1 MEGTGERL
9 KVAVQ
14 ISHLIGVVIAV
25 GAILMAIGR
34 RDQDLALAVQ
44 SLRELQS
51 ITNTLARS
59 VAVMEDGNINT
70 RRTLDDVVKR
80 LQRLE
85 DERRIGK

>member
-1 MEGTGERL
+1 MNDTSDRL
-9 KVAVQ
+9 KVAIQV
-14 ISHLIGVVIAV
+14 SHLLGVAIAV
-25 GAILMAIGR
+25 GAILLAIGR

-59 VAVMEDGNINT
+59 VAVMEDGNITT

-85 DERRIGK
+85 SERSIK

>member
-1 MEGTGERL
+1 MNSGSERL

-14 ISHLIGVVIAV
+14 ISHLIGGVIAV

-59 VAVMEDGNINT
+59 VAVMEDGNITT

-85 DERRIGK
+85 SERSIK